1 MVFDILNYIKKCP
14 YLGDY
19 VANVD
24 FLGKNPYSLSVGGVF
39 KSETVKEYTDGDA
52 LLKSTFTLKIRLPY
66 GIDMNKNLKNS
77 ELINNISE
85 WFLKNSE
92 RGILP
97 ELSADKI
104 PISFAVKFLK
114 EDVIYSSDT
123 AVFAADVTALYYKTK
138 SL

>member
-14 YLGDY
+14 YLSEY
-19 VANVD
+19 ITNVD
-24 FLGKNPYSLSVGGVF
+24 FLGKNPYSLSVSGVS
-39 KSETVKEYTDGDA
+39 KNETVKEYTDGDA
-52 LLKSTFTLKIRLPY
+52 LLKSSFTLKIRLPY

-77 ELINNISE
+77 KLLNNISG

-92 RGILP
+92 SGILP

-104 PISFAVKFLK
+104 PISFSVEFSTK
-114 EDVIYSSDT
+114 DVIYSSDT
-123 AVFAADVTALYYKTK
+123 AIFAADIIVLYYKTK